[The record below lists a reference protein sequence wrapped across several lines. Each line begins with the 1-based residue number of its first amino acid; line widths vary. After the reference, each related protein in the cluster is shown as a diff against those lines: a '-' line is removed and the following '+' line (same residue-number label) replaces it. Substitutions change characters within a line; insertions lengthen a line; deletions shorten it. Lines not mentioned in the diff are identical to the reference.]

1 MLEKYAL
8 NKMKQINHMLNE
20 LVEINVKGLSW
31 VRINGN
37 TNHLTLS
44 KCVNAINKINKSTN

>member
-1 MLEKYAL
+1 
-8 NKMKQINHMLNE
+8 MKQTNHMLNK
-20 LVEINVKGLSW
+20 LIGINVERLSW

-44 KCVNAINKINKSTN
+44 KCVNATNKINK